1 MVMKLTES
9 TFLLYAMKHYD
20 NPQCT
25 EMSEF
30 EEDMKRFQYLRKL
43 FSRYRQDNDLKE
55 RLILNHL
62 IVIFNVFGVDA
73 TNMLF
78 FKLHEFHSYLKPFVL
93 YLNYM
98 PQVLQYDELIIN
110 SESITSDIFIE
121 NKLREI

>member
-1 MVMKLTES
+1 MKLTES
-9 TFLLYAMKHYD
+9 TFLLYAMKQYD

-25 EMSEF
+25 EMTEF

-43 FSRYRQDNDLKE
+43 FSRYRSEGELKE

-62 IVIFNVFGVDA
+62 IVIYNVFGPAA

-78 FKLHEFHSYLKPFVL
+78 MRLYEYHEYLKPFVE

-98 PQVLQYDELIIN
+98 PQVIIYDDVTLN
-110 SESITSDIFIE
+110 KDSIDSDIVIE
-121 NKLREI
+121 ERLKEI

>member
-1 MVMKLTES
+1 MKLTES

-30 EEDMKRFQYLRKL
+30 EEDIKRFQYLRKL
-43 FSRYRQDNDLKE
+43 FIRYRQDKDLKE

-62 IVIFNVFGVDA
+62 IVIFNVFGPHA

-78 FKLHEFHSYLKPFVL
+78 MRLHEFHEYLKPFVQ

-98 PQVLQYDELIIN
+98 PELLVYDDMMVNAGSIN
-110 SESITSDIFIE
+110 GDMFI
-121 NKLREI
+121 KTRLREI